1 MPRHIQVK
9 ATKPRIQYVADGTRR
24 EFVYPFAV
32 FAQASL
38 EVYLDATKQ
47 SSGFVV
53 NGIGQSNGGS
63 VLFSMAPAA
72 GVVVTLRRQLVV
84 ERTSDFQEFGQ
95 FRAKI
100 INDDLDYLTAAIQ
113 QVEAE
118 AERSIRLEPADLEAT
133 LTLPSASARAGKAIV
148 FDEEGN
154 VTAKPVDWF
163 ATQAAIP
170 SLDTIK
176 EGSSNTHFTLSEKAK
191 LSGIEDAAQANPRP
205 ITTEEKSTGV
215 ETAVRSF
222 SARDV
227 KDMVALHAPAG
238 SLVESVHGR
247 TGKVTAQRGDYIA
260 SQIDDTAEKVIMT
273 VAERETLAR
282 LADTA
287 SSSTYGSDDIRNN
300 SSVEG
305 STVSAALEALHSLS
319 ATESSW
325 QEPVLDI
332 LAGPPSSPRRVR
344 VIWSTLRRR
353 AIGQGTPRTSPP
365 GATARGPS

>member
-1 MPRHIQVK
+1 
-9 ATKPRIQYVADGTRR
+9 
-24 EFVYPFAV
+24 
-32 FAQASL
+32 
-38 EVYLDATKQ
+38 
-47 SSGFVV
+47 
-53 NGIGQSNGGS
+53 
-63 VLFSMAPAA
+63 
-72 GVVVTLRRQLVV
+72 
-84 ERTSDFQEFGQ
+84 
-95 FRAKI
+95 
-100 INDDLDYLTAAIQ
+100 
-113 QVEAE
+113 
-118 AERSIRLEPADLEAT
+118 
-133 LTLPSASARAGKAIV
+133 IV

-163 ATQAAIP
+163 ATQAAML

-191 LSGIEDAAQANPRP
+191 LSGIEDAAQANPRG

-247 TGKVTAQRGDYIA
+247 TGTVTAQGGDYSA
-260 SQIDDTAEKVIMT
+260 SQIDDTADKVIMT

-287 SSSTYGSDDIRNN
+287 SSSTYGSDDIRNE

-305 STVSAALEALHSLS
+305 SNVSAALEALHSLS
-319 ATESSW
+319 TMDSSW

-332 LAGPPSSPRRVR
+332 LAGPPSAPETGARYLVAASPTGDWVGQANDVATWNNGAWTFRTPVPGWTLIVLDETVEYRFGSAK
-344 VIWSTLRRR
+344 WSPTKDIL
-353 AIGQGTPRTSPP
+353 AKDIKGI
-365 GATARGPS
+365 GATRLLGNATTVSGAAAGEVALGYGLAMTATPAPAIRLSGVTSTPTQRQFYRTTSNGGFGFDDIIVSDV